1 MSSDLHELAAPYA
14 LDALDA
20 DERERFERH
29 LAECERCSAQLAE
42 LQEAVAALA
51 FAAEGPEPPPSLRG
65 RILESARAETGG
77 KVVPFPRKR
86 WALPAV
92 ATIAAVAACTAIG
105 LGIWAN
111 SLSNSLDRERSANA
125 MYAQAME
132 LLGADAQVKA
142 LTDGEGRLLV
152 APGGGRA
159 ALVVC
164 GLAQAPAGKTYEAW
178 VIEGKTPRR
187 AGLFRGGGG
196 CSLPVILE
204 RDVPTGAIVAV
215 TLEREGGVQAPTTPI
230 LVQSVA
236 A

>member
-1 MSSDLHELAAPYA
+1 MSSELHELAAPYA

-20 DERERFERH
+20 DERDRFERH

-51 FAAEGPEPPPSLRG
+51 FAVEGPEPPPSLRG

-86 WALPAV
+86 WAMPAV

-125 MYAQAME
+125 MYAQAVE

-142 LTDGEGRLLV
+142 LADGEGRLLV

-178 VIEGKTPRR
+178 VIEGKTPRP

-196 CSLPVILE
+196 CSLPVLLE